1 MMIQNHNFSLKF
13 GHHFHQMKFW
23 MTVFF
28 MLVAY
33 HHILFSEDDIL
44 NVFSSPAHFI
54 NKNKF
59 SSWSSGLSEDVVDKD
74 SEIIRTEYLS
84 EEIQKDSDPSSS
96 NQPVAHAGDDV
107 LAFVGK
113 SATLNGGKSQ
123 PSGKIG
129 VRWIQISG
137 PQVKEAFIQGPNLVI
152 VPPEQGQYE
161 FLLVVASESQ
171 ISEPDHVLLTAVN
184 IPKEFQAGQTER
196 VEISKQLETSNL
208 SARPDNSSSATNNES
223 KDNPEKLMENLA
235 FHATHSIPDHSAIT
249 EELARLFTDISLK
262 MDLYA
267 SYAEVN
273 EEMARRI
280 SNILDKSHADFQLW
294 NLRVFIPLT
303 SALNLWLRPSGF
315 DLSNS
320 AQWQIPFT
328 HDQRNRFAK
337 GFLAIASGFQSSS
350 QNLVPSDLKTMTD
363 VSH

>member
-13 GHHFHQMKFW
+13 RRDFHQMKFW
-23 MTVFF
+23 LTGF
-28 MLVAY
+28 LILAAY
-33 HHILFSEDDIL
+33 HHTLFSEDFIS

-54 NKNKF
+54 NQNDF
-59 SSWSSGLSEDVVDKD
+59 SSWSSALSDEFNEDP
-74 SEIIRTEYLS
+74 EIIRTEFLS
-84 EEIQKDSDPSSS
+84 EETQKTSVSNSS

-113 SATLNGGKSQ
+113 TATLNGGKSQ

-196 VEISKQLETSNL
+196 VEISNQPEISNL
-208 SARPDNSSSATNNES
+208 SAGPDNSSSATGYES
-223 KDNPEKLMENLA
+223 KDKPEKLMENLA
-235 FHATHSIPDHSAIT
+235 FHATHSISDHSAIT
-249 EELARLFTDISLK
+249 EELARLFTDIAMK

-280 SNILDKSHADFQLW
+280 SIILDKSHADFQLW

-320 AQWQIPFT
+320 AQWQNQFT